1 VFSTRDEEWTPP
13 STIVELID
21 SNISDLLEDLIDS
34 DFLWLDFD
42 SDTLELIDCSEE
54 AVSIM
59 EAIADDSITLDEEST
74 KFELAT
80 DSKCFELESD
90 SFWDFEICDEE
101 LDFITCELEAAS
113 ANWELEADCTTW
125 DVDCEIAFFC
135 ARAKSAA
142 VMLPLLPVPLTVNL
156 RLCTFS
162 VV

>member
-90 SFWDFEICDEE
+90 SFWDCEICDEE

-113 ANWELEADCTTW
+113 ANLELEADCTTW
-125 DVDCEIAFFC
+125 DVDCKIAFFC

-142 VMLPLLPVPLTVNL
+142 VTLPLLPVPLTVNL